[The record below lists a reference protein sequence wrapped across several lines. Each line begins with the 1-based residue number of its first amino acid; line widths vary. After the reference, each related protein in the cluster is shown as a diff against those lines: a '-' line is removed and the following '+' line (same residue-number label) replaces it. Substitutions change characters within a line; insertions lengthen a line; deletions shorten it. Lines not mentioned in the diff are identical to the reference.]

1 MDRSTKGSLAENSY
15 AEYDSVVRHLV
26 TPQMGEV
33 QMDQLSTAFIDFRR
47 EQVMEEQSRSAAVRL
62 KKVLQLICSHAVRR
76 AALTVNPVREVQRLP
91 GGDRRTSA
99 LSAEQWHGVVQLLRA
114 WRQDQRG
121 GTKPDTKKLEDILTI
136 IIGTSLRIGE
146 VLALRRSDM
155 DVMSQHPQLHVCGT
169 VVITKTKGTHRQP
182 VPKHSEQNRRIAL
195 TTTAQSVARYRL
207 ALTGA
212 EADALLFPSK
222 TGNPSTVSGIERLM
236 RAFRAENAEAL
247 TGLGIDVGEFTT
259 HLFRRTAA
267 TFVERAGGLALFATP
282 AAAAIASVPVAIG
295 PDGGI
300 LAMADALGDSLTYVF
315 DGSLLRRW
323 GNATATLHN
332 SGSFDIGTML
342 TSLSRSTGTSWMMQG
357 AATCWLLLQ
366 GLYDFALA
374 FDPING
380 FGAGL
385 DQFVAGLAKLVLGPV
400 GLIAVIFVL
409 IGAIAA
415 HVRSSRM
422 GNAAGWR
429 RFIGVV
435 IMFTVIGI
443 AGGHSTAMPGIG
455 AAAST
460 GSGDDY
466 KPGLFSPGWAITS
479 TNAGINKLSTTLA
492 EVVNSDFVN
501 NAVPIEWQGGGTPA
515 AGGTMTCQ
523 QYVNAIKLI
532 GSNAVD
538 AQADGDSATDQSTTQ
553 LRKDRAQLNYLL
565 SDLWQ
570 QSGLESYKTVQ
581 YGSNMYADKTFCR
594 LLEENAGTTPL
605 QQLHLMNISK
615 GVAETGQAQFSGTIK
630 TPSSGEVSKMNT
642 LSYDNQK
649 NRMAGMTAWAAC
661 TTDNWG
667 ETWTVDPTWAK
678 EYRQDGEDGKVI
690 KDPDCEQWWNGT
702 APGATGGADPGN
714 IPDIFDVDG
723 HPDGIAKA
731 VPGDSADAQAIRD
744 YLLTLNGGWTGG
756 GGSGSALVYL
766 LGSVATVIS
775 LGIVC
780 LGTII
785 AKLLGIFYVLAL
797 MLMLMA
803 GLFMRSGWSK
813 VKQTTFQMIGSQIF
827 AAGAVL
833 ILTFIVIFTN
843 LLMAVGATLFE
854 RGSIWALAWM
864 GLAPVMAL
872 VGFNLIFKK
881 IFRLPSPMS
890 IKGGQLFAN
899 AAAAGGGGLAGSML
913 GSMGRGDGD
922 PVENGGRRLTRAAK
936 EQLQKFGTPQ
946 DPNKR
951 EGAMGGGKR
960 RTKLANAAAGDA
972 AGAGAV
978 AGGAAAAG
986 AAVGAAAAGAGAGVG
1001 GESVAV
1007 PLGAPAAQGTVAEQV
1022 AALRHAKADGRGGLA
1037 GATVLPAVAGAGLLR
1052 RGVGAAGRKALSSHR
1067 GIRDGGG
1074 YRAAAG
1080 TALARGKVGTLEAA
1094 KNVAPQWRQARNAQ
1108 GQMVLKRT
1116 TGVGAALDRA
1126 REQRFQSLA
1135 ASRGINLATATRSQ
1149 LQELRNDS
1157 TPSRMATAAAKAR
1170 GTKAIA
1176 DSKAAIKAA
1185 PVQMKAAVQA
1195 APGKI
1200 AAGAVKAYNNPK
1212 TMSRVKTAAKVGA
1225 GASAIGLTGGLAA
1238 APIAAFAT
1246 HKAIGKS
1253 RGYFAGTRIGEHQA
1267 DRLQAYR
1274 DAHAQ
1279 EAARKASIEA
1289 DRAARDQA
1297 AEKAQASEE
1306 RIAESVATKFAAA
1319 QKQDTDG
1326 KSKEAASGE
1335 QSPGGSNQQ
1344 DEADA
1349 GRE

>member
-1 MDRSTKGSLAENSY
+1 MPRTRLRTLASW
-15 AEYDSVVRHLV
+15 A
-26 TPQMGEV
+26 G
-33 QMDQLSTAFIDFRR
+33 
-47 EQVMEEQSRSAAVRL
+47 AV
-62 KKVLQLICSHAVRR
+62 
-76 AALTVNPVREVQRLP
+76 AL
-91 GGDRRTSA
+91 
-99 LSAEQWHGVVQLLRA
+99 
-114 WRQDQRG
+114 
-121 GTKPDTKKLEDILTI
+121 
-136 IIGTSLRIGE
+136 
-146 VLALRRSDM
+146 
-155 DVMSQHPQLHVCGT
+155 
-169 VVITKTKGTHRQP
+169 
-182 VPKHSEQNRRIAL
+182 
-195 TTTAQSVARYRL
+195 
-207 ALTGA
+207 
-212 EADALLFPSK
+212 
-222 TGNPSTVSGIERLM
+222 
-236 RAFRAENAEAL
+236 
-247 TGLGIDVGEFTT
+247 
-259 HLFRRTAA
+259 
-267 TFVERAGGLALFATP
+267 LALFATP

-295 PDGGI
+295 ADGGV
-300 LAMADALGDSLTYVF
+300 LVMADPTGNSLNYVF

-400 GLIAVIFVL
+400 GLIAVIAVL

-422 GNAAGWR
+422 GNVGGWR
-429 RFIGVV
+429 RFMGVV
-435 IMFTVIGI
+435 LMFTVIGI

-455 AAAST
+455 ATAST
-460 GSGDDY
+460 GTGEDY

-492 EVVNSDFVN
+492 EVVNGDFVN
-501 NAVPIEWQGGGTPA
+501 NAVPIEWQGAGTLA
-515 AGGTMTCQ
+515 AGGTMTCE
-523 QYVNAIKLI
+523 QYVRAIKLI

-538 AQADGDSATDQSTTQ
+538 AQADSDSHTDLSTTQ
-553 LRKDRAQLNYLL
+553 LRQDRAQLNYLL

-570 QSGLESYKTVQ
+570 QSGLESYKNVQ
-581 YGSNMYADKTFCR
+581 YGSNTYSDKTYCR
-594 LLEENAGTTPL
+594 LLEENAGITPI

-615 GVAETGQAQFSGTIK
+615 GVDATGVAQLSGSITM
-630 TPSSGEVSKMNT
+630 PSSGEVAKMNT
-642 LSYDNQK
+642 LSFDNQK

-667 ETWTVDPTWAK
+667 ETWTVDPKWAA
-678 EYRQDGEDGKVI
+678 EYRQGGEEGKVI
-690 KDPDCEQWWNGT
+690 DDGACSNWWNGT
-702 APGATGGADPGN
+702 GGTDAGD
-714 IPDIFDVDG
+714 IPNIFDVDG
-723 HPDGIAKA
+723 HPDGITKA

-744 YLLTLNGGWTGG
+744 YLFTLNGANTGG

-766 LGSVATVIS
+766 LGSLATVIA

-780 LGTII
+780 VGTII

-803 GLFMRSGWSK
+803 GLFMRNGWTK

-843 LLMAVGATLFE
+843 LLMAVGATLFD

-864 GLAPVMAL
+864 GLAPAMAL
-872 VGFNLIFKK
+872 IGFNLIFKK

-890 IKGGQLFAN
+890 LKGGQLFAN

-913 GSMGRGDGD
+913 GSKGRGDGD
-922 PVENGGRRLTRAAK
+922 SIENGGRRLTRAAK
-936 EQLQKFGTPQ
+936 EGLQKFGTPQ

-972 AGAGAV
+972 VGAGAV
-978 AGGAAAAG
+978 AGGAA
-986 AAVGAAAAGAGAGVG
+986 GAAAGGGAAG
-1001 GESVAV
+1001 GEAVTV
-1007 PLGAPAAQGTVAEQV
+1007 PLGAPAAAGTMAEHV
-1022 AALRHAKADGRGGLA
+1022 AALRHAKAEGNGGLA
-1037 GATVLPAVAGAGLLR
+1037 GATVLPAMAGAGLLG
-1052 RGVGAAGRKALSSHR
+1052 RGIGAAGKKAFAGHQA
-1067 GIRDGGG
+1067 IRAGGG
-1074 YRAAAG
+1074 YKSAGAAA
-1080 TALARGKVGTLEAA
+1080 LNRGKAGTLAAA
-1094 KNVAPQWRQARNAQ
+1094 KTAAPQWRQARNAQ

-1135 ASRGINLATATRSQ
+1135 ASRGINLATATRTQ

-1157 TPSRMATAAAKAR
+1157 TAGRMVNAAAKAR
-1170 GTKAIA
+1170 GAKAIA

-1185 PVQMKAAVQA
+1185 PTRMKNAALA
-1195 APGKI
+1195 APAKV
-1200 AAGAVKAYNNPK
+1200 ASAAVKAYNNPK

-1225 GASAIGLTGGLAA
+1225 GAAAIGLTGGLAA
-1238 APIAAFAT
+1238 APIAAFAA

-1253 RGYFAGTRIGEHQA
+1253 RGYLGGTRKGEHQA

-1274 DAHAQ
+1274 DAHANAAATKKAEDDRSAATQ
-1279 EAARKASIEA
+1279 AKTKQQRELAELVAEAVKGQREGDGKPATKPESGGAEN
-1289 DRAARDQA
+1289 
-1297 AEKAQASEE
+1297 AEKPHAPGW
-1306 RIAESVATKFAAA
+1306 RAETDTK
-1319 QKQDTDG
+1319 
-1326 KSKEAASGE
+1326 
-1335 QSPGGSNQQ
+1335 
-1344 DEADA
+1344 DE
-1349 GRE
+1349 